1 MLADDKKQPADTQ
14 QDPAEAPPS
23 QETPETASPTE
34 DISEDLDETVEIQVV
49 AQEEY
54 DLDEYDEPDEP
65 DEPDDEPHRPSA
77 RDVLNRLLEKNEII
91 LNLNKDNA
99 EKDKQ
104 LKELN
109 DKWLRSVAEFENYR
123 KRTRK
128 EWELLKQQ
136 SKAEVILEI
145 LNIVDDFERAFSVAG
160 DADTDEFVQG
170 IRLIYNNLNIVLG
183 KFGVHE
189 VDAFKSSFDPN
200 FHMAI
205 GQIETG
211 DVPSGFVAEV
221 VQKGYKLD
229 DTVIRPARVIVA
241 K

>member
-1 MLADDKKQPADTQ
+1 MARKKKQHVDAQP
-14 QDPAEAPPS
+14 DPRETTPTPGAPDLGENAEN
-23 QETPETASPTE
+23 
-34 DISEDLDETVEIQVV
+34 TVEEQIEG
-49 AQEEY
+49 EEKKE
-54 DLDEYDEPDEP
+54 DTHAGSEVDDAPALEDEIDADPR
-65 DEPDDEPHRPSA
+65 RPT
-77 RDVLNRLLEKNEII
+77 DKEVLNRLLEKNEII
-91 LNLNKDNA
+91 LTLNRDNA

-145 LNIVDDFERAFSVAG
+145 LTVVDDFERAFSVAE
-160 DADTDEFVQG
+160 DASRDEFVEG
-170 IRLIYNNLNIVLG
+170 IKLIYNNLSSVLE
-183 KFGVHE
+183 KFGVNEIDAHE
-189 VDAFKSSFDPN
+189 SSFDPN
-200 FHMAI
+200 FHMAV

-211 DVPSGFVAEV
+211 DVPSGHIAEV
-221 VQKGYKLD
+221 VQKGYRLD